1 MLVNISTLLI
11 CEYIYYVKHICLQP
25 TASTLC
31 MKQYILCQAHMFA
44 TKRIN
49 IMYEYISCMPHICL
63 QPNASIL
70 LCMNIYYVTHICL
83 QTYKHYLCMKIYYAC
98 QTHTLAIK
106 RINMMCAY
114 IMYAKHICLQTHV
127 WMNIYYACQ
136 AHMLANAST

>member
-1 MLVNISTLLI
+1 
-11 CEYIYYVKHICLQP
+11 
-25 TASTLC
+25 
-31 MKQYILCQAHMFA
+31 
-44 TKRIN
+44 
-49 IMYEYISCMPHICL
+49 
-63 QPNASIL
+63 
-70 LCMNIYYVTHICL
+70 
-83 QTYKHYLCMKIYYAC
+83 MKIYYAC